1 MTMLLLIV
9 VMVLLMMTMT
19 TSNFVKVKGRKM
31 IPIRARNLQLH
42 AAARQL
48 PKGGIGATTVAQ
60 KIEGK

>member
-1 MTMLLLIV
+1 M
-9 VMVLLMMTMT
+9 MMTMT